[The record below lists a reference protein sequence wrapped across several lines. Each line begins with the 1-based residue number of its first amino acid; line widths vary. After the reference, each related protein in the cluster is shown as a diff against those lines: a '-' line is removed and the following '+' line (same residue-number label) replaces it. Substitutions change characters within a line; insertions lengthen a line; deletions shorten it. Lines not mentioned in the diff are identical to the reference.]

1 MRNTFPILSSL
12 TFSLQNLQD
21 ENPYGPHIAE
31 LGSYQQPR
39 LQWNKKTDDILY
51 KDHKTEV

>member
-39 LQWNKKTDDILY
+39 LQWNKKTDDIPY